1 MAVLAPRTGTRSA
14 AQQPLSRSGAWRTV
28 PREILVV
35 ALGVVIYFSVRGL
48 TASDAATAVEN
59 ARTLVDLE
67 RSLGIAWE
75 GSLQQLVIDS
85 QWAVTLLNWIYIW
98 GHWPVIATVLLWL
111 ALRHPAVY
119 YRTRN
124 AMIASGLIG
133 IAIFVN
139 YPVAPPRLAGM
150 GLVDTVTA
158 QSESYRVLQPPAFVN
173 QYAALPSL
181 HVGWD
186 LLMGIAVM
194 TASSRLLLRAVGVLM
209 PLAMVAAVVLTANHY
224 LVDVVA
230 GVAVALT
237 GLAVA
242 RVLER
247 RRQPAA
253 AEPRVIVLPAP
264 RTGSPAGTSGQTL
277 AESGSTF
284 ADNPADADTSGR
296 TDVAIP
302 APRSPRPCIRG

>member
-1 MAVLAPRTGTRSA
+1 
-14 AQQPLSRSGAWRTV
+14 
-28 PREILVV
+28 
-35 ALGVVIYFSVRGL
+35 
-48 TASDAATAVEN
+48 
-59 ARTLVDLE
+59 
-67 RSLGIAWE
+67 
-75 GSLQQLVIDS
+75 
-85 QWAVTLLNWIYIW
+85 
-98 GHWPVIATVLLWL
+98 
-111 ALRHPAVY
+111 
-119 YRTRN
+119 
-124 AMIASGLIG
+124 
-133 IAIFVN
+133 
-139 YPVAPPRLAGM
+139 M
-150 GLVDTVTA
+150 GLVDTVTHA
-158 QSESYRVLQPPAFVN
+158 FESYRVLQPPAFVN

-194 TASSRLLLRAVGVLM
+194 TASSRLLLRAVGALM

-253 AEPRVIVLPAP
+253 AEPRVIVPPAP

-284 ADNPADADTSGR
+284 ADTPADADTSGR